1 MFSRIYLLAGAL
13 LTRAK
18 LRILPAKMETTMKST
33 ELIMQ
38 DHTILRRGMDIL
50 DGMGKKLEDGE
61 RIEVAD
67 VTTLLRF
74 FRVFGEYHQNME
86 EKVFF
91 PVLLCAVSEQIPV
104 HVLLSEHVQ
113 ELMITAEIEEA
124 LKSKRGM
131 SFFQATRRL
140 SSLLRNH
147 FDQEDAI
154 FPDLT
159 RRWLS
164 KEQDSEVADRLAKI
178 HKQPE
183 IPANFSRL
191 ECKYVSRRDRAP
203 MPSQRLARRHTVG
216 AR

>member
-1 MFSRIYLLAGAL
+1 
-13 LTRAK
+13 
-18 LRILPAKMETTMKST
+18 MKCT

-38 DHTILRRGMDIL
+38 DHTILRRGLDIL

-61 RIEVAD
+61 RIEIAD
-67 VTTLLRF
+67 VTSLLRF

-91 PVLLCAVSEQIPV
+91 PALCALPAQAPV

-131 SFFQATRRL
+131 SFFQATCRL
-140 SSLLRNH
+140 IALLRTH
-147 FDQEDAI
+147 FDREDAI
-154 FPDLT
+154 FPELT
-159 RRWLS
+159 RRWFS
-164 KEQDSEVADRLAKI
+164 KEQDSEVAERLAKI

-183 IPANFSRL
+183 IPVNFSRL

-203 MPSQRLARRHTVG
+203 MPSQRLARHASAG
-216 AR
+216 L

>member
-1 MFSRIYLLAGAL
+1 
-13 LTRAK
+13 
-18 LRILPAKMETTMKST
+18 MKST

-164 KEQDSEVADRLAKI
+164 RSRIPRLRTDWRKFTNSLKSRPISHVSNANTSRDAIELQCQAKGLRGGT
-178 HKQPE
+178 QSA
-183 IPANFSRL
+183 PA
-191 ECKYVSRRDRAP
+191 
-203 MPSQRLARRHTVG
+203 SQRFRSRGKMRRR
-216 AR
+216 A

>member
-1 MFSRIYLLAGAL
+1 
-13 LTRAK
+13 
-18 LRILPAKMETTMKST
+18 METTMKST